1 MIQDIGVDIVDIKR
15 LQNIIDTN
23 SSFLTRFYTKSEL
36 DIAKQLENP
45 IPFYAT
51 RFAAKEAIFKA
62 SGTKHEFNEIEI
74 LKSSDGK
81 PTPHIINHN
90 DIKIKLSLS
99 YDGDYAI
106 AFCIIL
112 S

>member
-1 MIQDIGVDIVDIKR
+1 MIQDIGVDIVEIKK
-15 LQNIIDTN
+15 LKNIIET
-23 SSFLTRFYTKSEL
+23 SPSFLTRFYTENEL
-36 DIAKQLENP
+36 NVAKELENP

-62 SGTKHEFNEIEI
+62 SGAKYEFNEIEI

-81 PTPHIINHN
+81 PTPHILNHN

-99 YDGDYAI
+99 YDGGYAI
-106 AFCIIL
+106 AFCTIL